1 MPVRAD
7 VRRYAL
13 AAVDLNELQW
23 STDHAA
29 EQVRAFASSFLA
41 DCDSSD
47 TDSVLRDSL
56 CDHCRCGLSET
67 STTDIL
73 LRTRL
78 CTAPI
83 PTAVTPFQHFLAKAD
98 A

>member
-1 MPVRAD
+1 M
-7 VRRYAL
+7 RRYAL
-13 AAVDLNELQW
+13 AAVDLNELHW

-29 EQVRAFASSFLA
+29 EQVRAFASSFFT
-41 DCDSSD
+41 DCDSTD
-47 TDSVLRDSL
+47 TDSVLPGSL
-56 CDHCRCGLSET
+56 CDHYRCGLSET

-78 CTAPI
+78 CTALV
-83 PTAVTPFQHFLAKAD
+83 PTAVTPLPHSLAKAD